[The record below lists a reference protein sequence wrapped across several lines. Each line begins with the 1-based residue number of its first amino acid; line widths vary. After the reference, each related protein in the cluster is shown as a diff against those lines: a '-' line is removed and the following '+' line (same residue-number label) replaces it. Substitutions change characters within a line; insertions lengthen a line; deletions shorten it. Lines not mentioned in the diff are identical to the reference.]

1 MVLRHEWSTERGS
14 KILVVTLKCDRCGAT
29 GTIKFHRWEGSWR
42 IFEDVKHTG
51 GPDNLG
57 GRNEYTLEVH
67 CHCRASGERA
77 FSGNAWLSG
86 LNVSN

>member
-1 MVLRHEWSTERGS
+1 MVLRHEWSTELGFR
-14 KILVVTLKCDRCGAT
+14 ILVVTIQCERCGAT
-29 GTIKFHRWEGSWR
+29 GIIKFSHSSGSWR
-42 IFEDVKHTG
+42 IFEDVQHTG

-57 GRNEYTLEVH
+57 GRNEYTLEVY

-86 LNVSN
+86 LNVNN